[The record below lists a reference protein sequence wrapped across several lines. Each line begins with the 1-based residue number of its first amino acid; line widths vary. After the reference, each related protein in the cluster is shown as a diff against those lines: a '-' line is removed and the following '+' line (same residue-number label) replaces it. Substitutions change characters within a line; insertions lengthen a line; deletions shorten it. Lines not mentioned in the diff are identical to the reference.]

1 MHTWLTRRPSP
12 TPGAL
17 LGGRPDRWLWL
28 LPAALGLAITL
39 LIMIVLPPDR
49 TLHGVGDFAL
59 KTSPLLLAVVTIAL
73 FPREGGRSFWLLP
86 LGFVFYLGYVD
97 SASFVHVSALIDAAV
112 AQQGGNQFPSYYR
125 WAIFVNAFTVL
136 FPLLAFRLGGASTA
150 GTLKLGGAGVLLLLS
165 GLNDLTMWAMYPWPE
180 GRPDV
185 FDWAS
190 HVSIF
195 IGHAPRLPEM
205 VAFLA
210 VHLGLAGLILAAPLE
225 RWLRT
230 TAFADR

>member
-1 MHTWLTRRPSP
+1 MQAWLTRRPFNARAALSLGP
-12 TPGAL
+12 PG
-17 LGGRPDRWLWL
+17 RWLWL
-28 LPAALGLAITL
+28 LPAAAGLLVTL
-39 LIMIVLPPDR
+39 LIMVVLPPDR

-59 KTSPLLLAVVTIAL
+59 KTSPLVLAVITIAL
-73 FPREGGRSFWLLP
+73 FPRPGSGALWLLP

-112 AQQGGNQFPSYYR
+112 AGQGGQFPSYYR

-150 GTLKLGGAGVLLLLS
+150 ATLKLGGAGVLLLLS

-180 GRPDV
+180 GRPEL

-195 IGHAPRLPEM
+195 LGHAPRLHEM
-205 VAFLA
+205 LAFLGL
-210 VHLGLAGLILAAPLE
+210 HLLLAGLLLAAPLD
-225 RWLRT
+225 RWLRLD
-230 TAFADR
+230 ASGLPE